1 MRAIYVYG
9 MMPRVQ
15 AIHGEGGDVR
25 ILITGITGPVG
36 SFLAD
41 YLLTLPDVE
50 VHGFKRWR
58 SDPRPIEHLDGRVTF
73 HEGDIEDPFSV
84 AHAVRRAAPDRI
96 YHLAAQSYPSESWDA
111 PIATMRTN
119 VEGTLNLLEAARQHC
134 PSARIHIA
142 GSSAEYGWVAPEE
155 TPIPETRALRPA
167 SPYGVSKVAAEL
179 SGLQYHDS
187 FGLHV
192 IVTRSFNHVGPR
204 QGDRCSI
211 QTFCR
216 QMALIEA
223 GRQPPE
229 LLVGNLEARRDFTH
243 TEDVARGLWL
253 LLDRGQPGE
262 VYNLC
267 SGAATRI
274 GAIVELVRARG
285 RVPSDIRVDPARLRP
300 SDEPLLMGD
309 NRKLRAATG
318 WEPRIGVD
326 QIVEQL
332 LEYWRERI
340 ENEAVRMKQ

>member
-1 MRAIYVYG
+1 V
-9 MMPRVQ
+9 RV
-15 AIHGEGGDVR
+15 
-25 ILITGITGPVG
+25 LITGITGPVG

-58 SDPRPIEHLDGRVTF
+58 SDPRPIEQLYGRVVF

-111 PIATMRTN
+111 PITTMRTN
-119 VEGTLNLLEAARQHC
+119 VEGTINILEAARQHA
-134 PSARIHIA
+134 PQARIHIA
-142 GSSAEYGWVAPEE
+142 GSSAEYGWVTPEE
-155 TPIPETRALRPA
+155 TPIAETHALRPA

-187 FGLHV
+187 FGLYV
-192 IVTRSFNHVGPR
+192 VVTRSFNHVGPR

-223 GRQPPE
+223 GKQSPT

-243 TEDVARGLWL
+243 TDDVARALWL
-253 LLDRGQPGE
+253 LLDRGQPGQ

-274 GAIVELVRARG
+274 GDIVELVRARG
-285 RVPSDIRVDPARLRP
+285 RAAADVRVDPSRLRP

-309 NRKLRAATG
+309 NRKLRTATG
-318 WEPRIGVD
+318 WEPRIGMGQIVD
-326 QIVEQL
+326 QLI
-332 LEYWRERI
+332 EYWRAR
-340 ENEAVRMKQ
+340 V